1 VGELL
6 EGVVFRGASENSCD
20 DPEFEAEAVDDGVGW
35 FVANEFVAAEPAT
48 GSLDDV
54 TAGTLAA
61 IEEFSAV
68 SCGAGVADF
77 LLRKRVATPKTV
89 PTINTSMAAVF
100 Q

>member
-1 VGELL
+1 MGELL
-6 EGVVFRGASENSCD
+6 EGEVFRGASENSCD
-20 DPEFEAEAVDDGVGW
+20 DPEFETEAVDDGVGW
-35 FVANEFVAAEPAT
+35 FVGDEFVAAGFAS

-89 PTINTSMAAVF
+89 PTINTIMAAVF